1 MCFTHSFTSVY
12 IEHIAVN
19 SFPSIPDCISLYQ
32 KTQPIC
38 HVIDNFGRTYTQV
51 YTFRFNSTVEL
62 NMSTYYVS
70 PTYEASKRVIL
81 NMVMEISNY
90 FVPAK
95 LGNTVT
101 FHVRFN
107 MPLTS
112 RDLLQSKTKS
122 RKQIVTPVPK
132 GICIDYKGVII
143 LTDTTSFAFSDSI

>member
-1 MCFTHSFTSVY
+1 MYKFV
-12 IEHIAVN
+12 
-19 SFPSIPDCISLYQ
+19 P

-51 YTFRFNSTVEL
+51 YTFRFNSTAEL

-101 FHVRFN
+101 FHVRFK
-107 MPLTS
+107 MPFTS